1 MLSLG
6 WWSEVAWEPGC
17 VVTEA
22 LTPRGL
28 SLIPPVFSDTMLVG
42 VLALVILDA
51 EHSRIA
57 GATAA
62 LFRTLPMAECF
73 QR

>member
-17 VVTEA
+17 SVVEGEHAACWLLQA
-22 LTPRGL
+22 LAPREL

-42 VLALVILDA
+42 ALAMAILDA

-57 GATAA
+57 GAT
-62 LFRTLPMAECF
+62 
-73 QR
+73 

>member
-1 MLSLG
+1 
-6 WWSEVAWEPGC
+6 
-17 VVTEA
+17 
-22 LTPRGL
+22 
-28 SLIPPVFSDTMLVG
+28 MLVG
-42 VLALVILDA
+42 ALALVILDA

-73 QR
+73 QRSCEAEGIRSSQELRRFLARDEDPAD